1 VDCAAHPLRL
11 GEQRQLLRAVA
22 MTKLSKEHRRWLK
35 RLATGKVPDHLWP
48 IGVDARG
55 RLRIVEPGQ
64 SPPPITVISEAEA
77 RERASRP
84 LPLP

>member
-1 VDCAAHPLRL
+1 MGL

-22 MTKLSKEHRRWLK
+22 MTKLSMEHRRWLK
-35 RLATGKVPDHLWP
+35 RLATGKIPDHLWP

-55 RLRIVEPGQ
+55 RLRIVESGQ
-64 SPPPITVISEAEA
+64 PLPEPKIISEAEA
-77 RERASRP
+77 GELARRP